1 MAVAAETL
9 YMQSSESTWCAL
21 NTELPEV
28 LVVPDMLTDQ
38 QTRLRAA
45 RFIGA
50 AILAAQEMAEFSTV
64 QSPIESLHE
73 AIQLASSGD
82 EVARALVETNVR
94 TDVIERTIKTGH
106 VMSPVPLV
114 ITDEG
119 KIVQHGQSMDSVQ
132 ANSLRYAADHPVMRA
147 RTEAETRNAF
157 RIEELNRA
165 GFFKDYCFVVLSRA
179 ENLPEAGFFTDTM
192 SCSLQV
198 TAKQGNGLATES
210 AFVSGIASAGSK
222 QHDEATIVKLGAK
235 MGKDLVGMIPAEII
249 DTPFLVRKD
258 LMSNGAIDIVK
269 LYDDCAGG
277 MFFGEAAEQQDYLH
291 YLLKCQQREQTFVPK
306 VAMIRDELIR
316 DAKNIS
322 SPVGAIDKLHELS
335 EKHMVEKAIV
345 DRSINPLVFGIIA
358 APHIVQARIAT
369 DRGDW
374 ADRDNYLQKAKDT
387 ASSSSCPG
395 KLKKLNGLD
404 ADAELE
410 TDASDED
417 CEYVSKECPVC
428 HKKNVKTRKTK
439 TDISG
444 DCGCRVER

>member
-9 YMQSSESTWCAL
+9 YTQSPESTWCAL
-21 NTELPEV
+21 STELPEV

-38 QTRLRAA
+38 QTRQRAA
-45 RFIGA
+45 RFIGV
-50 AILAAQEMAEFSTV
+50 AILGAREAAEFSTV

-73 AIQLASSGD
+73 AIQLASCGD
-82 EVARALVETNVR
+82 KVAQALVETNVR

-114 ITDEG
+114 ITEEG

-132 ANSLRYAADHPVMRA
+132 ANSLRYAADHPIMRA

-165 GFFKDYCFVVLSRA
+165 GFFEDYCFVVLSRA

-198 TAKQGNGLATES
+198 TAKKDNGLATES
-210 AFVSGIASAGSK
+210 AFVSGIASAGGE
-222 QHDEATIVKLGAK
+222 QHDETTIVKLGAK
-235 MGKDLVGMIPAEII
+235 MGKDLAGMTPAEII
-249 DTPFLVRKD
+249 DMPLLVRKD
-258 LMSNGAIDIVK
+258 LMPNGAIDIVK
-269 LYDDCAGG
+269 QYDDCAGG
-277 MFFGEAAEQQDYLH
+277 MFFGEATEREDYMQ
-291 YLLKCQQREQTFVPK
+291 YLLKCQKREQTFMPK
-306 VAMIRDELIR
+306 VAMIRDELVGN
-316 DAKNIS
+316 AKNIS
-322 SPVGAIDKLHELS
+322 SPVEAVEKLHELS
-335 EKHMVEKAIV
+335 EKHMVEKAIT
-345 DRSINPLVFGIIA
+345 DRTIDPLVFGPIA
-358 APHIVQARIAT
+358 APHIAHARLAA

-404 ADAELE
+404 ADDELE

-428 HKKNVKTRKTK
+428 HKKNVKTTRTK
-439 TDISG
+439 TSISG
-444 DCGCRVER
+444 DCGCSVKR